1 LAKGKDYLYYG
12 KTIFQGQNEP
22 DEMFELSTLQK
33 KQFVIESVHQIFPEY
48 FVIRVNKFNDK
59 TKNRVD
65 EWIYFLKNEMIR
77 DDFKAKGLKK
87 AKETLDIMKLNDKER
102 IAYNRKLENKSL
114 EKSLFKTAVMEGEYR
129 GEKRGLKKGKLE
141 AKIEIAKNLLDILD
155 IETIAIKTGLSIEEI
170 EELKRL

>member
-1 LAKGKDYLYYG
+1 MSRKLISFDWAIKKSCDRRIIIDILEGFLS
-12 KTIFQGQNEP
+12 
-22 DEMFELSTLQK
+22 ELFKFDIKIVEIL
-33 KQFVIESVHQIFPEY
+33 ESVHQIFPEY

-59 TKNRVD
+59 TKNRID

-114 EKSLFKTAVMEGEYR
+114 EKVRY
-129 GEKRGLKKGKLE
+129 LKV
-141 AKIEIAKNLLDILD
+141 LDGAD
-155 IETIAIKTGLSIEEI
+155 IKTQIGNC
-170 EELKRL
+170 KTHWKFGR